1 MAPTKSTYDP
11 RAMATAP
18 NPRVALK
25 AKSLSDWEKAGIL
38 PPRSNVPTTLAF
50 DPSGNLV
57 EIPMPKEVS
66 PTTPTTPAVLRRP
79 ILEKSNAQQNK
90 AFLNWKKGGAKKTG
104 TKSPSVAKSVKT

>member
-1 MAPTKSTYDP
+1 
-11 RAMATAP
+11 MATAP

-25 AKSLSDWEKAGIL
+25 AKTLKDWEKAGIL
-38 PPRSNVPTTLAF
+38 APRSNVPTTLAI

-57 EIPMPKEVS
+57 EIPIPKEVS
-66 PTTPTTPAVLRRP
+66 PTTPNTPTVASLGDKVPVRRP

-104 TKSPSVAKSVKT
+104 TKSPSVAKSVKTGA

>member
-1 MAPTKSTYDP
+1 MAPSKSTFDP
-11 RAMATAP
+11 RSSAIAP
-18 NPRVALK
+18 IPRVALK
-25 AKSLSDWEKAGIL
+25 AKTLKDWENVGIL
-38 PPRSNVPTTLAF
+38 PPRVEKTTTLAI

-90 AFLNWKKGGAKKTG
+90 AFLNWKKGKKVSKKTG
-104 TKSPSVAKSVKT
+104 A

>member
-18 NPRVALK
+18 TPRVALK
-25 AKSLSDWEKAGIL
+25 AKTLRDWEKAGIL
-38 PPRSNVPTTLAF
+38 PPRVGKTTLAF

-57 EIPMPKEVS
+57 EITMPKEVS

-79 ILEKSNAQQNK
+79 ILEKSNAQKDK
-90 AFLNWKKGGAKKTG
+90 AFLNWKKGGAKK
-104 TKSPSVAKSVKT
+104 KSVKT

>member
-57 EIPMPKEVS
+57 EIPIPKEVS
-66 PTTPTTPAVLRRP
+66 PTPPNTSTVRRP